1 MSSERLFDESA
12 LRKLEQLALIAH
24 RVRAGVM
31 KGERRSPKRGTS
43 LEFADYRNYTRGD
56 DLRRLDWN
64 IYARLEKPFLKLF
77 EEEEDLTVHVLL
89 DASGSMDW
97 PKEGEADL
105 HKLRY
110 GLRLAGALAHIG
122 LSGGDRVAV
131 GVLRNHALAELWGPK
146 RGRGL
151 TFRLLDWLETI
162 PPGGTTALSRALRDY
177 GLRGGRPGLA
187 LLITDFLSPDGY
199 QEGLSALQGRGYE
212 VTVVHLMTPDEIDP
226 PLTGDLRLI
235 DAETGDG
242 QDVTLD
248 GALHDLYRRR
258 LLAWRDEI
266 ASHCANRDVHYLFV
280 RTDTPWE
287 NVVLYNLRRAAV
299 VT

>member
-1 MSSERLFDESA
+1 MPSERLFDEST
-12 LRKLEQLALIAH
+12 LRKLEQLALVAH
-24 RVRAGVM
+24 RVRAGVI

-43 LEFADYRNYTRGD
+43 IEFADYRNYTRGD

-97 PKEGEADL
+97 PPEGGEDV
-105 HKLRY
+105 HKFRY

-122 LSGGDRVAV
+122 LTGGDRVAV
-131 GVLRNHALAELWGPK
+131 GILRERALSELWGPS

-162 PPGGTTALSRALRDY
+162 PPGGTTALNTALRDY
-177 GLRGGRPGLA
+177 ALRGGRPGLA
-187 LLITDFLSPDGY
+187 ILITDLLSPDGY
-199 QEGLSALQGRGYE
+199 QDGLSALQGRGYE
-212 VTVVHLMTPDEIDP
+212 VTVLHLMTPDELDP

-235 DAETGDG
+235 DNETGDG

-248 GALHDLYRRR
+248 AAMQDLYRRR

-266 ASHCANRDVHYLFV
+266 AAHCMNRDVHYLFV

-287 NVVLYNLRRAAV
+287 TVVLYDLRRAAV